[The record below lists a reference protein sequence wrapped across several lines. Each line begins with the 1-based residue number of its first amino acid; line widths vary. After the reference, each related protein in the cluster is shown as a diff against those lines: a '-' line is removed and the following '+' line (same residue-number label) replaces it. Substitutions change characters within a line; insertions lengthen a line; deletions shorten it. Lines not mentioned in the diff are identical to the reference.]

1 MTGAASLATGR
12 DEVACRGGPAPRS
25 ITGEPPMN
33 TPRFAL
39 TALAAVMVFGVPAPA
54 RASAPPGADTRPAP
68 LPVARPG
75 EATATFA
82 GGCFWCMETA
92 FEGVPGV
99 RSATSGYCGGARPPP
114 THEEGGAGHTRHAES
129 VQVIFDPRIISLSPV
144 LQPYRHNNDPVSAES
159 PV

>member
-39 TALAAVMVFGVPAPA
+39 TALAAVLVFGVPAPA

-92 FEGVPGV
+92 FEGVPRV
-99 RSATSGYCGGARPPP
+99 RSATSGYCGRGARPA
-114 THEEGGAGHTRHAES
+114 TH
-129 VQVIFDPRIISLSPV
+129 Q
-144 LQPYRHNNDPVSAES
+144 QVSAGPTAPADNE
-159 PV
+159 